1 MTWRLIVAQLNA
13 KMVDMKAAAV
23 EALDLR

>member
-13 KMVDMKAAAV
+13 KMVDMKAAVV